1 MSEIN
6 KVAGSFRSSESK
18 AVSIPKLTFGGRNMF
33 ASLRETTGASEYAN
47 SPSKSFVVKDSTI
60 NEGGYFVS
68 RFGAK
73 ESGYTEK
80 IT

>member
-1 MSEIN
+1 
-6 KVAGSFRSSESK
+6 
-18 AVSIPKLTFGGRNMF
+18 MF